1 MKGTVHAAIGASAPV
16 GLVVTQHV
24 TIIQGVVMGAVSA
37 GFSLLPDLDHPSAC
51 ASRALGKP
59 VHRAVHGLCRT
70 VMKATALDRD
80 LGYIRYQEG
89 KGRDPYH
96 RTLTHTLLVA
106 VGLGVLAYGLTWLSM
121 LATGVMAAFGVFL
134 LWPLHRKTIGLV
146 AACAAGA
153 AVGAV
158 LFLDPWLMALAVAGG
173 YASHIVADGCTA
185 AGVPALWPMRIQG
198 KRWWNIRLLGG
209 MVSSGSLEERGPA
222 IGVSMAFN
230 ASLVLLSSANF

>member
-1 MKGTVHAAIGASAPV
+1 
-16 GLVVTQHV
+16 
-24 TIIQGVVMGAVSA
+24 MGAVSA
-37 GFSLLPDLDHPSAC
+37 GFALLPDLDHPSAC
-51 ASRALGKP
+51 ASKALGRP
-59 VHRAVHGLCRT
+59 VHRVVHSLCKKAVR
-70 VMKATALDRD
+70 ATALGRDRN
-80 LGYIRYQEG
+80 YIRYQEG
-89 KGRDPYH
+89 RGRDPYH
-96 RTLTHTLLVA
+96 RTLTHALLVA
-106 VGLGVLAYGLTWLSM
+106 AGLGVLAYTLTWLSM
-121 LATGVMAAFGVFL
+121 TATGLMAAFGVFL
-134 LWPLHRKTIGLV
+134 MWPLHRKAIGLV

-158 LFLDPWLMALAVAGG
+158 LLLNPWLMALAVAGG

-185 AGVPALWPMRIQG
+185 AGVPALWPMKIQG